1 VKLIGTVAGTTLTY
15 DGITGKPA
23 VVGAGGVVT
32 FEAYDNFHVTASNPI
47 EVAQYMEGQG
57 NFGTA
62 CAVASPGGQSCGD
75 PAETLAVPTAQFRSS
90 YPFTSPAN
98 YFENWVNV
106 IAPTGA
112 TVTVTDTPSNHTIT
126 TGSAIGTSGYY
137 VANVQLCADNLAG
150 CTGNHSATST
160 SAFGI
165 QVYGYGSATSYSY
178 PGGLNLTR

>member
-1 VKLIGTVAGTTLTY
+1 
-15 DGITGKPA
+15 
-23 VVGAGGVVT
+23 
-32 FEAYDNFHVTASNPI
+32 
-47 EVAQYMEGQG
+47 MEGQE
-57 NFGTA
+57 NFGPA
-62 CAVASPGGQSCGD
+62 CNVTSPAGQSCGD
-75 PAETLAVPTAQFRSS
+75 PAETLTVPTTQFRSS

-126 TGSAIGTSGYY
+126 TGSVIGTSGYY
-137 VANVQLCADNLAG
+137 VAHVQLCADNLAG

>member
-1 VKLIGTVAGTTLTY
+1 
-15 DGITGKPA
+15 
-23 VVGAGGVVT
+23 
-32 FEAYDNFHVTASNPI
+32 
-47 EVAQYMEGQG
+47 MEGQG

-75 PAETLAVPTAQFRSS
+75 PAETLTVPTTQFRTS

-137 VANVQLCADNLAG
+137 VAHVSLCADNLAG